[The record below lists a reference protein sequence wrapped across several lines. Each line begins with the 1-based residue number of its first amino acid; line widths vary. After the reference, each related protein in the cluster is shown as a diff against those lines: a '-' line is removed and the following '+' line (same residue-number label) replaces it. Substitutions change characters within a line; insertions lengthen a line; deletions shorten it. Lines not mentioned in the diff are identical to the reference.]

1 MLEAKRQTLQ
11 DYNLRVAARELGLI
25 DDMERFIQKEFVS
38 RAVHSTNKDGK
49 YTVKGVS
56 DIYDASAEREKVLY
70 GKGEIKSLDRLMQ
83 ITKNLEAYKREKE
96 ASIGK

>member
-25 DDMERFIQKEFVS
+25 DDMERFIQKELVS
-38 RAVHSTNKDGK
+38 RTVHATNKDGK
-49 YTVKGVS
+49 YIVKSVS
-56 DIYDASAEREKVLY
+56 DIYDAHAEREKVLY

-83 ITKNLEAYKREKE
+83 ITRNLEAYKREKE